1 MTKKKKKLILIV
13 EDEKAL
19 TQSLESALK
28 ETYEIA
34 LASTGQEGIEQAQ
47 RHRPDLILLDIQ
59 LPDINGIEVLQQLK
73 HSAKTELIPVMILT
87 NLGDADTVGRILK
100 AGGTTYLVKSDHSL
114 EEVARR
120 IDQEIN
126 PE

>member
-73 HSAKTELIPVMILT
+73 HNAKTELIPVMILT

-114 EEVARR
+114 DEVARR